1 LVASLTADERAHI
14 RALVDQVRRERTTS
28 IRLCEHCL
36 EPIPPERVGR
46 GKWVARFCS
55 HKCRKYAWR
64 KTDAGR
70 AHERQAWR
78 RRWAKMKEQREA
90 AA

>member
-1 LVASLTADERAHI
+1 MTTDEL
-14 RALVDQVRRERTTS
+14 RALRLRIDQARREQIKRE
-28 IRLCEHCL
+28 IAEARLCEHCL

-55 HKCRKYAWR
+55 HRCRKYAWR
-64 KTDAGR
+64 KTEAGR
-70 AHERQAWR
+70 EHERQAWR
-78 RRWAKMKEQREA
+78 RRWERLKQRREA